1 MEEER
6 GEGRRDEEER
16 AQAITE
22 ERHVQEMQGGNDMA
36 ERHRS
41 LVEDFTGD
49 EKSRKRQST
58 EFTQP
63 RQRHRRIE
71 ATSIP
76 CFEKTIVEAIEKMLL
91 IFCPLIFFPR

>member
-36 ERHRS
+36 ERHRAEKSAEESRMES

-49 EKSRKRQST
+49 EESRKRQST
-58 EFTQP
+58 D
-63 RQRHRRIE
+63 
-71 ATSIP
+71 
-76 CFEKTIVEAIEKMLL
+76 
-91 IFCPLIFFPR
+91 FPSHDNGAEE